1 MFWWILLGILV
12 LLLILPLGASIFYDA
27 AGVRILVVA
36 GPIRFTVFPMKK
48 KPPKEEKQKK
58 EPSLEPV
65 PDPASEEPVPEEPKQ
80 ELPAEVPATEESK
93 ALPAGDA
100 KKSQTP
106 LPEAPKPPKEKEPE
120 GGSLL
125 DFLPLVE
132 LALKFVGEF
141 FHRTLHID
149 VLYLKLTMAGGD
161 PADLA
166 ISYGNT
172 WAALGNLW
180 PYIDR
185 MFTIKKRDIRIQ
197 CDFEA
202 SESLVN
208 ARVDI
213 TITLARLLGLVFG
226 YAFRI
231 LIKFLQIMNERKKKA
246 AEAKKQVSNP
256 NNHKA
261 V

>member
-27 AGVRILVVA
+27 AGVRVLVVA

-48 KPPKEEKQKK
+48 KPPKEEPPK
-58 EPSLEPV
+58 EESSEEHKT
-65 PDPASEEPVPEEPKQ
+65 EEPVEAAPVEEPK
-80 ELPAEVPATEESK
+80 
-93 ALPAGDA
+93 ALPEGE
-100 KKSQTP
+100 KKEQTA
-106 LPEAPKPPKEKEPE
+106 LPEAPKPPEPPKEKEPD

-132 LALKFVGEF
+132 LVLKFVGEF
-141 FHRTLHID
+141 FHKTIHID
-149 VLYLKLTMAGGD
+149 VLYLKMTMAGGD

-166 ISYGNT
+166 INYGNT

-185 MFTIKKRDIRIQ
+185 MFTIKKRDIQIQ
-197 CDFEA
+197 CDFES
-202 SESLVN
+202 SESKVN
-208 ARVDI
+208 ARVDL
-213 TITLARLLGLVFG
+213 TVTLARLLGLVFG

-231 LIKFLQIMNERKKKA
+231 LFKFLMIMWDRKKKA
-246 AEAKKQVSNP
+246 DAAKKEKSKP
-256 NNHKA
+256 ANNKKA
-261 V
+261 VQ

>member
-27 AGVRILVVA
+27 AGVRVLVVA

-48 KPPKEEKQKK
+48 KPPKEEAPK
-58 EPSLEPV
+58 EQ
-65 PDPASEEPVPEEPKQ
+65 PAAENAEDNPSEEPVPAEPVEPTPVEEP
-80 ELPAEVPATEESK
+80 K
-93 ALPAGDA
+93 ALPAGEV
-100 KKSQTP
+100 KKTPTP
-106 LPEAPKPPKEKEPE
+106 LPEAPKPPKEKEPD

-132 LALKFVGEF
+132 LVLKFVGEF

-149 VLYLKLTMAGGD
+149 VLYLKMTMAGGD

-166 ISYGNT
+166 INYGNT

-185 MFTIKKRDIRIQ
+185 MFTIKKRDIQIQ
-197 CDFEA
+197 CDFES

-231 LIKFLQIMNERKKKA
+231 LMKFLRIMWDRKKKKEA
-246 AEAKKQVSNP
+246 AKKELNNP
-256 NNHKA
+256 KNNKA

>member
-27 AGVRILVVA
+27 AGVRVLVVA

-48 KPPKEEKQKK
+48 KPPKEKAPK
-58 EPSLEPV
+58 EQ
-65 PDPASEEPVPEEPKQ
+65 PAAENTEESPSEEPVPAEPVEPTPVEEP
-80 ELPAEVPATEESK
+80 T
-93 ALPAGDA
+93 ALPAGEV
-100 KKSQTP
+100 KNTPTP
-106 LPEAPKPPKEKEPE
+106 LPEAPKPPKEKEPD

-125 DFLPLVE
+125 DFLPLVD
-132 LALKFVGEF
+132 LVLKFLGEF
-141 FHRTLHID
+141 FHKTLHID

-185 MFTIKKRDIRIQ
+185 MFTIKKRDIQIQ

-213 TITLARLLGLVFG
+213 TTTLARLLGLLFG

-231 LIKFLQIMNERKKKA
+231 LIKFLQIRSEQKKKA
-246 AEAKKQVSNP
+246 AAAKKQVTNP
-256 NNHKA
+256 KNHKA

>member
-27 AGVRILVVA
+27 AGVRVLVVA

-48 KPPKEEKQKK
+48 KPPKEKAPK
-58 EPSLEPV
+58 EQ
-65 PDPASEEPVPEEPKQ
+65 PAAENAEENPSEEPVPAEPV
-80 ELPAEVPATEESK
+80 EPTPVGEPT
-93 ALPAGDA
+93 ALPAGEV
-100 KKSQTP
+100 KKTPTP
-106 LPEAPKPPKEKEPE
+106 LPEAPKPPKEKEPD

-132 LALKFVGEF
+132 LVLKFVGEF

-149 VLYLKLTMAGGD
+149 VLYLKMTMAGGD

-166 ISYGNT
+166 INYGNT

-185 MFTIKKRDIRIQ
+185 MFTIKKRDIQIQ
-197 CDFEA
+197 CDFES

-231 LIKFLQIMNERKKKA
+231 LIKFLRIMWDRKKKA
-246 AEAKKQVSNP
+246 DAAKKLNNP
-256 NNHKA
+256 KNNKA

>member
-27 AGVRILVVA
+27 TGVRVLVVA
-36 GPIRFTVFPMKK
+36 GPVRFTVFPMKK
-48 KPPKEEKQKK
+48 KPPKEEKPK
-58 EPSLEPV
+58 E
-65 PDPASEEPVPEEPKQ
+65 KT
-80 ELPAEVPATEESK
+80 TEESK
-93 ALPAGDA
+93 PELHEETPPVEEPKALPEGE
-100 KKSQTP
+100 KKTQTP
-106 LPEAPKPPKEKEPE
+106 LPEAPKPPEPPKEKEPD

-141 FHRTLHID
+141 FHKTIHID
-149 VLYLKLTMAGGD
+149 VLYVKMTMAGGD

-166 ISYGNT
+166 INYGNT

-185 MFTIKKRDIRIQ
+185 MFTIKKRDIQIQ

-231 LIKFLQIMNERKKKA
+231 LIKFLKIMWDRKKKSEA
-246 AEAKKQVSNP
+246 AKKNQSKSA
-256 NNHKA
+256 NNEKA
-261 V
+261 VQ

>member
-27 AGVRILVVA
+27 AGVRVLVVA
-36 GPIRFTVFPMKK
+36 GPIRFTVFPVKK
-48 KPPKEEKQKK
+48 KPPKEEK
-58 EPSLEPV
+58 
-65 PDPASEEPVPEEPKQ
+65 SEESPKEEPK
-80 ELPAEVPATEESK
+80 EEPEPEAPAEAPSVEDPK
-93 ALPAGDA
+93 ALPSGE
-100 KKSQTP
+100 KKVKMP
-106 LPEAPKPPKEKEPE
+106 LPEAPKPPEQPKEKEPD

-141 FHRTLHID
+141 FHKTIHID
-149 VLYLKLTMAGGD
+149 VLYVKMTMAGGD

-166 ISYGNT
+166 INYGNT

-231 LIKFLQIMNERKKKA
+231 LVKFLQIMNDRKQKAKA
-246 AEAKKQVSNP
+246 AKTEKNKSA
-256 NNHKA
+256 NNNKA
-261 V
+261 VQ

>member
-1 MFWWILLGILV
+1 MIWWILLGILV
-12 LLLILPLGASIFYDA
+12 LILILPLGASILYDA
-27 AGVRILVVA
+27 AGVRVLVLA

-48 KPPKEEKQKK
+48 KPPTEDQPKAET
-58 EPSLEPV
+58 
-65 PDPASEEPVPEEPKQ
+65 ASEPREEASVEAPG
-80 ELPAEVPATEESK
+80 ENNGSE
-93 ALPAGDA
+93 
-100 KKSQTP
+100 KKVRTP
-106 LPEAPKPPKEKEPE
+106 LPEAPKPPEPLKEAD
-120 GGSLL
+120 GGSLA

-141 FHRTLHID
+141 FHKTIHID
-149 VLYLKLTMAGGD
+149 VLYVKITMAGSD

-166 ISYGNT
+166 IGYGNT

-180 PYIDR
+180 PYIER

-213 TITLARLLGLVFG
+213 TVTLARVLGLLFG
-226 YAFRI
+226 YALRI
-231 LIKFLQIMNERKKKA
+231 LVKFLQIMSERNQKAKA
-246 AEAKKQVSNP
+246 AKENMSKPA
-256 NNHKA
+256 NNEKA
-261 V
+261 VQ

>member
-1 MFWWILLGILV
+1 MVWWILLGILV
-12 LLLILPLGASIFYDA
+12 VLLILPLGASICYDS
-27 AGVRILVVA
+27 AGVRVLVVA
-36 GPIRFTVFPMKK
+36 GPIRFNVFPMKK
-48 KPPKEEKQKK
+48 KPPKEEKPK
-58 EPSLEPV
+58 E
-65 PDPASEEPVPEEPKQ
+65 DTADNTKPEET
-80 ELPAEVPATEESK
+80 EVQPTAVN
-93 ALPAGDA
+93 
-100 KKSQTP
+100 KSQTP
-106 LPEAPKPPKEKEPE
+106 LPEAPKPPEPPKEPD
-120 GGSLL
+120 GGSLT

-141 FHRTLHID
+141 FHKTLHID
-149 VLYLKLTMAGGD
+149 VLYLKLTMAGDD

-185 MFTIKKRDIRIQ
+185 MFTIKKRDIRVQ

-213 TITLARLLGLVFG
+213 TLTLARLFGLVLSYG
-226 YAFRI
+226 FRI
-231 LIKFLQIMNERKKKA
+231 LMKFLKIQQNRKKTA
-246 AEAKKQVSNP
+246 VKKQADNTA

-261 V
+261 VQ

>member
-1 MFWWILLGILV
+1 
-12 LLLILPLGASIFYDA
+12 
-27 AGVRILVVA
+27 
-36 GPIRFTVFPMKK
+36 MKK
-48 KPPKEEKQKK
+48 KPPREKAPKEQ
-58 EPSLEPV
+58 
-65 PDPASEEPVPEEPKQ
+65 PAAENAEENPSEEPVPAEPVEPTPVEEP
-80 ELPAEVPATEESK
+80 T
-93 ALPAGDA
+93 ALPAGEV
-100 KKSQTP
+100 KKTPTP
-106 LPEAPKPPKEKEPE
+106 LPEAPKPPKEKEPD

-132 LALKFVGEF
+132 LVLKFVGEF

-149 VLYLKLTMAGGD
+149 VLYLKMTMAGGD

-166 ISYGNT
+166 INYGNT

-185 MFTIKKRDIRIQ
+185 MFTIKKRDIQIQ
-197 CDFEA
+197 CDFES

-231 LIKFLQIMNERKKKA
+231 LIKFLQIMWDRKKKA
-246 AEAKKQVSNP
+246 EAAKKLNNP
-256 NNHKA
+256 KNNKA

>member
-1 MFWWILLGILV
+1 MVWWILLGILV

-27 AGVRILVVA
+27 AGVRVLVVA
-36 GPIRFTVFPMKK
+36 GPVRFTVFPMKK
-48 KPPKEEKQKK
+48 KPPKEEKPK
-58 EPSLEPV
+58 EEP
-65 PDPASEEPVPEEPKQ
+65 PKEAASEDLKPEEPVETVPSEEQ
-80 ELPAEVPATEESK
+80 K
-93 ALPAGDA
+93 ALPPAEL
-100 KKSQTP
+100 KSQTP
-106 LPEAPKPPKEKEPE
+106 LPEAPKPPEPPKEKDPD

-132 LALKFVGEF
+132 LVLKFVGEF
-141 FHRTLHID
+141 FHKTLHID
-149 VLYLKLTMAGGD
+149 VLYLKMTMAGGD

-166 ISYGNT
+166 ISYGNA

-185 MFTIKKRDIRIQ
+185 MFTIKKRDIQIQ
-197 CDFEA
+197 CDFES

-231 LIKFLQIMNERKKKA
+231 LVKFLNIMWDRKKKA
-246 AEAKKQVSNP
+246 EAAKKQVSKP
-256 NNHKA
+256 ANNEKA
-261 V
+261 VQ

>member
-27 AGVRILVVA
+27 AGVRVLVVA

-48 KPPKEEKQKK
+48 KPPKENKPEEEPPK
-58 EPSLEPV
+58 EE
-65 PDPASEEPVPEEPKQ
+65 ASEEPKTEEPAEAAPIEEPK
-80 ELPAEVPATEESK
+80 
-93 ALPAGDA
+93 ALPEGE
-100 KKSQTP
+100 KKEQTA
-106 LPEAPKPPKEKEPE
+106 LPEAPKPPEPPKEKEPD

-132 LALKFVGEF
+132 LVLKFVGEF
-141 FHRTLHID
+141 FHKTIHID
-149 VLYLKLTMAGGD
+149 VLYLKMTMVGGD

-166 ISYGNT
+166 INYGNT

-185 MFTIKKRDIRIQ
+185 MFTIKKRDIQIQ
-197 CDFEA
+197 CDFES
-202 SESLVN
+202 SESKVN
-208 ARVDI
+208 ARVDL
-213 TITLARLLGLVFG
+213 TVTLARLLGLVFG

-231 LIKFLQIMNERKKKA
+231 LFKFLMIMWDRKKKA
-246 AEAKKQVSNP
+246 DAAKKEKSKP
-256 NNHKA
+256 ANNKKA
-261 V
+261 VQ

>member
-27 AGVRILVVA
+27 QGVRVLVVA

-48 KPPKEEKQKK
+48 KPPKEEKNKE
-58 EPSLEPV
+58 EPSNEEPTDEPK
-65 PDPASEEPVPEEPKQ
+65 PDPPVEAVPAEEPK
-80 ELPAEVPATEESK
+80 
-93 ALPAGDA
+93 ALPEGER
-100 KKSQTP
+100 KKQTP
-106 LPEAPKPPKEKEPE
+106 LPEAPKPPEPAKEKESD

-141 FHRTLHID
+141 FHKTIHID
-149 VLYLKLTMAGGD
+149 VLYVKMTMAGGD

-172 WAALGNLW
+172 WAALANLW

-185 MFTIKKRDIRIQ
+185 MFTIKKRDIQIQ

-208 ARVDI
+208 ARVDL
-213 TITLARLLGLVFG
+213 TITLARILGLVFG

-231 LIKFLQIMNERKKKA
+231 LIKFLQIMNDRKKKA
-246 AEAKKQVSNP
+246 AAAKKTKIP
-256 NNHKA
+256 ANNEKA
-261 V
+261 VQ

>member
-1 MFWWILLGILV
+1 MIWWILLGILV

-27 AGVRILVVA
+27 SGVRVLVVA

-48 KPPKEEKQKK
+48 KPPKEEKSK
-58 EPSLEPV
+58 EEP
-65 PDPASEEPVPEEPKQ
+65 PKEETAEDPKTEEPVE
-80 ELPAEVPATEESK
+80 AVPTEEQK
-93 ALPAGDA
+93 ALPPAGE
-100 KKSQTP
+100 KTQTP
-106 LPEAPKPPKEKEPE
+106 LPDAPKPPEQPKEKEPD
-120 GGSLL
+120 GGSLM

-141 FHRTLHID
+141 FHKTIHID
-149 VLYLKLTMAGGD
+149 VLYVKMTMAGGD

-185 MFTIKKRDIRIQ
+185 MFTIKKRDIQIQ

-231 LIKFLQIMNERKKKA
+231 LIKFLKIMWDRKKKA
-246 AEAKKQVSNP
+246 ETAKK
-256 NNHKA
+256 HKTCKQ
-261 V
+261 

>member
-27 AGVRILVVA
+27 DGVRVLVVA

-48 KPPKEEKQKK
+48 KPPKEEKKEESPKEETTK
-58 EPSLEPV
+58 EPEPEI
-65 PDPASEEPVPEEPKQ
+65 PAEMPQAEEPK
-80 ELPAEVPATEESK
+80 
-93 ALPAGDA
+93 ALPEAD
-100 KKSQTP
+100 KKVQTP
-106 LPEAPKPPKEKEPE
+106 LPEAPKPPEPPKEKEPD

-132 LALKFVGEF
+132 LVLKFVGEF
-141 FHRTLHID
+141 FHKTIHID
-149 VLYLKLTMAGGD
+149 VLYLKMTMAGGD

-166 ISYGNT
+166 INYGNT

-185 MFTIKKRDIRIQ
+185 MFTIKKRDIQIQ

-202 SESLVN
+202 SESKVN
-208 ARVDI
+208 ARVDL
-213 TITLARLLGLVFG
+213 TVTLARLLGLVFG

-231 LIKFLQIMNERKKKA
+231 LIKFLQIMNDRKQKTKA
-246 AEAKKQVSNP
+246 AKNEKKTTA
-256 NNHKA
+256 NNDKA
-261 V
+261 VQ

>member
-27 AGVRILVVA
+27 AGVRVLVVA

-48 KPPKEEKQKK
+48 KPPKEEKPK
-58 EPSLEPV
+58 EEPG
-65 PDPASEEPVPEEPKQ
+65 PEPVPEDHIPEEPIPDAPEDPSLAEEPKD
-80 ELPAEVPATEESK
+80 LPVGEV
-93 ALPAGDA
+93 
-100 KKSQTP
+100 KKPQIP
-106 LPEAPKPPKEKEPE
+106 LPEAPKPPESPKEKEPD
-120 GGSLL
+120 GGSLM

-132 LALKFVGEF
+132 LVLKFVGEF
-141 FHRTLHID
+141 FHKTIHID
-149 VLYLKLTMAGGD
+149 VLYVKMTMAGGD

-166 ISYGNT
+166 INYGNT

-231 LIKFLQIMNERKKKA
+231 LVKFLQILWDRKKKA
-246 AEAKKQVSNP
+246 DAAKKQVISAK
-256 NNHKA
+256 NNKA

>member
-27 AGVRILVVA
+27 AGVRVLVVA

-48 KPPKEEKQKK
+48 KPPKENKPEEEPPK
-58 EPSLEPV
+58 EE
-65 PDPASEEPVPEEPKQ
+65 ASEEPKTEEPAEAAPIEEPK
-80 ELPAEVPATEESK
+80 
-93 ALPAGDA
+93 ALPEGE
-100 KKSQTP
+100 KKEQTA
-106 LPEAPKPPKEKEPE
+106 LPEAPKPPEPPKEKEPD

-132 LALKFVGEF
+132 LVLKFVGEF
-141 FHRTLHID
+141 FHKTIHID
-149 VLYLKLTMAGGD
+149 VLYLKMTMAGGD

-166 ISYGNT
+166 INYGNT

-185 MFTIKKRDIRIQ
+185 MFTIKKRDIQIQ
-197 CDFEA
+197 CDFES
-202 SESLVN
+202 SESKVN
-208 ARVDI
+208 ARVDL
-213 TITLARLLGLVFG
+213 TVTLARLLGLVFG

-231 LIKFLQIMNERKKKA
+231 LFKFLMIMWDRKKKA
-246 AEAKKQVSNP
+246 DAAKKEKSKP
-256 NNHKA
+256 ANNKKA
-261 V
+261 VQ

>member
-27 AGVRILVVA
+27 AGVRVLVVA

-48 KPPKEEKQKK
+48 KPPKDDKPKEEPPK
-58 EPSLEPV
+58 EEP
-65 PDPASEEPVPEEPKQ
+65 SEEPKPDAPVETAPAEEPK
-80 ELPAEVPATEESK
+80 
-93 ALPAGDA
+93 ALPEGE
-100 KKSQTP
+100 KKAQTP
-106 LPEAPKPPKEKEPE
+106 LPEAPKPPEPPKEKEPD

-141 FHRTLHID
+141 FHKTLHID
-149 VLYLKLTMAGGD
+149 VLYVKMTMAGGD

-166 ISYGNT
+166 INYGNT

-185 MFTIKKRDIRIQ
+185 MFTIKKRDIQIQ
-197 CDFEA
+197 CDFES

-231 LIKFLQIMNERKKKA
+231 LVKFLKIMWDRKKKA
-246 AEAKKQVSNP
+246 EATKKQR
-256 NNHKA
+256 NNANNEKA
-261 V
+261 VQ